1 MIEIFTDG
9 STRPTNPGP
18 SGYGIAWYQDG
29 DPFMEQSGFL
39 GNDLTN
45 NIAEYVALIVALKSL
60 HEFQDTNV
68 IIRSDSML
76 VVKQVSG
83 LWRVKQPHL
92 RGLYEEAIK
101 LRTAHQKVDR
111 YITLKHVKAHVGIA
125 GNERADY
132 LASKAVLNRTLCSKW
147 ILDLVSEV
155 REAA

>member
-29 DPFMEQSGFL
+29 KSFMEQSGFL
-39 GNDLTN
+39 GDDLTN

-60 HEFQDTNV
+60 HEFQDMNV
-68 IIRSDSML
+68 VIRSDSML

-101 LRTAHQKVDR
+101 LRTAHQKVGR

-125 GNERADY
+125 GNERADD
-132 LASKAVLNRTLCSKW
+132 LALKAVLNRTLCSKW